1 MRILNFLKVFLLAII
16 FFMTSESFLMVPTA
30 ATLNG
35 FQAGMEA
42 PDFSLKDLAGE
53 KKNFQGVKGA
63 KITIVIFWSTW
74 SAKSEKALLRLEKLY
89 QKYKDKGLSVIAVNV
104 DGQEINETMLA
115 DIRAKF
121 EKLQL
126 SYPLLIDY
134 GLVVFHDYGV
144 IAVPST
150 LVLDGERVIQYELSG
165 FPLIG
170 SEELADFVASNF
182 EEKKSGAAPE
192 KTGYKPDK
200 KALRHYNMGL
210 SILKSRRMA
219 DTAEMWFK
227 KAIDADPGFVMP
239 YLGLGKFYV
248 AGDNI
253 PQAKEQFEKAIS
265 IDSANPVALCELA
278 FILIRE
284 GKLVEG
290 RQKLDSALKS
300 DESYLPCYYYSGIA
314 FSKEGKLD
322 EALKSFENAANINP
336 IDPITYI
343 YKAEVF
349 EENKRFKE
357 ASEAYQKAL
366 ELILK

>member
-1 MRILNFLKVFLLAII
+1 MGFLRVLLLAIV
-16 FFMTSESFLMVPTA
+16 FFMTGEYFLMVPTA
-30 ATLNG
+30 ATLQG
-35 FQAGMEA
+35 LQAGMEA

-53 KKNFQGVKGA
+53 KKNFQTVKGT

-89 QKYKDKGLSVIAVNV
+89 RKYKDKGLSVVAVNV
-104 DGQEINETMLA
+104 DGQEINGTTLA
-115 DIRAKF
+115 EIKAKF
-121 EKLQL
+121 DKLQL
-126 SYPLLIDY
+126 SYTSLIDY
-134 GLVVFHDYGV
+134 GLQTFHDYGV

-150 LVLDGERVIQYELSG
+150 LILDGERIIQYELSG

-170 SEELADFVASNF
+170 SEELADFVASIF
-182 EEKKSGAAPE
+182 EEKKSETAKQ

-227 KAIDADPGFVMP
+227 KAIEADPGFLMP

-248 AGDNI
+248 ARDDTQ
-253 PQAKEQFEKAIS
+253 QAREQFEKAIS
-265 IDSANPVALCELA
+265 IDSANPMALCELA
-278 FILIRE
+278 YILIRE
-284 GKLVEG
+284 GRLAEG
-290 RQKLDSALKS
+290 KQMLDSALKS
-300 DESYLPCYYYSGIA
+300 DESYLPCYYYSGIV
-314 FSKEGKLD
+314 FSKEGKID
-322 EALKSFENAANINP
+322 EALKSFENALNINP
-336 IDPITYI
+336 LDPYTYI
-343 YKAEVF
+343 YKGEVC
-349 EENKRFKE
+349 EENKKFQE

>member
-1 MRILNFLKVFLLAII
+1 MGFLRVLLLAII
-16 FFMTSESFLMVPTA
+16 FFMTGESFLMVPTA
-30 ATLNG
+30 ATLQG
-35 FQAGMEA
+35 LQAGMEA
-42 PDFSLKDLAGE
+42 PDFSLRDLAGE
-53 KKNFQGVKGA
+53 NKNFQTVKGT

-89 QKYKDKGLSVIAVNV
+89 QKYKDKGLSVVAVNV
-104 DGQEINETMLA
+104 DGQEINGTALA
-115 DIRAKF
+115 EIKAKF
-121 EKLQL
+121 EKMQL

-134 GLVVFHDYGV
+134 GLLAFHDYGV

-170 SEELADFVASNF
+170 SEEMADFVASNF
-182 EEKKSGAAPE
+182 EEKKSEAAPQ

-200 KALRHYNMGL
+200 KALRNYNMGL
-210 SILKSRRMA
+210 GILKSRRMA

-227 KAIDADPGFVMP
+227 KATEADPGFLMP

-248 AGDNI
+248 ARDNI
-253 PQAKEQFEKAIS
+253 AQAKEQFEKAIS

-278 FILIRE
+278 FILI
-284 GKLVEG
+284 KEG
-290 RQKLDSALKS
+290 RLAESRQMLDSALKS

-314 FSKEGKLD
+314 LSREGKLD
-322 EALKSFENAANINP
+322 EALRSFENASNINP
-336 IDPITYI
+336 HDPNTYI

-349 EENKRFKE
+349 EENKKFQE